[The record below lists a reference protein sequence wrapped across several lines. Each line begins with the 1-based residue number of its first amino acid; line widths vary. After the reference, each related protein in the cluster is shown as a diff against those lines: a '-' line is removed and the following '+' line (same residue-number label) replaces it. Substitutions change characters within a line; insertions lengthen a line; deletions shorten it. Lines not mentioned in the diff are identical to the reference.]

1 MKNRYISSILVIVG
15 VLSFSSCQDNLDIT
29 QHSVS
34 SIGAYYKTDS
44 EAEEGIA
51 ACYAAFR
58 DIHTHSFATGMLS
71 LQTQLN
77 VLSDDVWAG
86 GGNHYDGTNYKFGDY
101 TFDSDYA
108 PVKALYKNLYTL
120 IYRSNVVIEHV
131 SPDTDIMKRAIAE
144 AKVFRAYAYF
154 YLTFFWGTPPLVDH
168 TLAESEYMQAN
179 STTDKLWAF
188 VETNLNEAISSGALT
203 QKSSV
208 SAAMSYRVTKQFAQA
223 MLGKTYI
230 FQKKYAEAAAML
242 DNVINSGL
250 YALNPDLTNMGT
262 PLGVGSVESILEM
275 NQINDISQNATNNNF
290 RWTAMGLRGE
300 KYSYT
305 TANIFATA
313 TWGFEQPTK
322 DLYDAFV
329 SVEGV
334 DGYRL
339 NNVIKTRQQMI
350 DQFGV
355 NNNQKITDNEGLYGF
370 KYRTL
375 KSIWAG
381 YFYANNTRVM
391 KYNEVLLLA
400 AEAYLQSGNAAK
412 ATTYVNM
419 IRTRAQAPTIS
430 GSVSMD
436 QIKTESRL
444 DLAYEGQRFENL
456 QRWGDAKTI
465 CASKGT
471 KNPALQ
477 VDGSV
482 AWEVYNTDAS
492 KCGYKV
498 GKHELFPFPATEMSV
513 NPNMTQN
520 PGW

>member
-1 MKNRYISSILVIVG
+1 MKNRYISSILVVVG

-34 SIGAYYKTDS
+34 SINSYYKTDA
-44 EAEEGIA
+44 EAEEGIVS
-51 ACYAAFR
+51 CYAALR
-58 DIHTHSFATGMLS
+58 TLHTTFGSSMQALANDLT
-71 LQTQLN
+71 
-77 VLSDDVWAG
+77 DDVWVG
-86 GGNHYDGTNYKFGDY
+86 GGNHYDGSGSPYKLGDY
-101 TFDSDYA
+101 TYDGAISSLSTVYT
-108 PVKALYKNLYTL
+108 NLYVL
-120 IYRSNVVIEHV
+120 VYRANVVIENV
-131 SPDTDIMKRAIAE
+131 KGESEVMKRAVAE
-144 AKVFRAYAYF
+144 AKVFRAFAYF
-154 YLTFFWGTPPLVDH
+154 YLTTYWGTPPLVDH
-168 TLAESEYMQAN
+168 ILVENEYMQGN
-179 STTDKLWAF
+179 STSANLWAF
-188 VETNLNEAISSGALT
+188 IEKNLTEAISSGALT
-203 QKSSV
+203 QKANV
-208 SAAMSYRVTKQFAQA
+208 DAKTYRITKQFAQGL
-223 MLGKTYI
+223 LGKTYI
-230 FQKKYAEAAAML
+230 FQKKYAEAAVML
-242 DNVINSGL
+242 ENVITSGL

-262 PLGVGSVESILEM
+262 PLGNYSKEAIFEV
-275 NQINDISQNATNNNF
+275 NQINDNSQSATNNNL

-305 TANIFATA
+305 SANIFATA

-339 NNVIKTRQQMI
+339 NNTIKTRQQMI

-355 NNNQKITDNEGLYGF
+355 NNILVITDNEGYYGY

-375 KSIWAG
+375 KSLWAG
-381 YFYANNTRVM
+381 YFYANNTRIM

-412 ATTYVNM
+412 ATTYINM

-430 GSVSMD
+430 GTVTLT

-444 DLAYEGQRFENL
+444 ELCWEGQRYENL
-456 QRWGDAKTI
+456 QRWGDAATVL
-465 CASKGT
+465 AMKGQ

-477 VDGSV
+477 TDGSV
-482 AWEVYNTDAS
+482 KWEVYNTDAS

>member
-1 MKNRYISSILVIVG
+1 MKNRYISSILVVVG

-34 SIGAYYKTDS
+34 SINSYYKTDT
-44 EAEEGIA
+44 EAEEGIV
-51 ACYAAFR
+51 ACYGAFR
-58 DIHTHSFATGMLS
+58 SIHAGFTPMQAVE
-71 LQTQLN
+71 N
-77 VLSDDVWAG
+77 ILSDDVWAG
-86 GGNHYDGTNYKFGDY
+86 GGNHYDGANYRLGDY
-101 TFDSDYA
+101 TYDSA
-108 PVKALYKNLYTL
+108 FGSLSTLYSQFYTL
-120 IYRSNVVIEHV
+120 IYRSNVVLEHIQ
-131 SPDTDIMKRAIAE
+131 PDSDIKKRAIAE

-168 TLAESEYMQAN
+168 ALLDGEYMQSNGNTA
-179 STTDKLWAF
+179 SLWAF
-188 VETNLNEAISSGALT
+188 VEKDLNEAISSGALS
-203 QKSSV
+203 QKTNLTTV
-208 SAAMSYRVTKQFAQA
+208 TYRVTKQFAQA

-242 DNVINSGL
+242 DNVIASGL
-250 YALNPDLTNMGT
+250 YSLNPDLTNAGT
-262 PLGVGSVESILEM
+262 PLGVGSIESILEM
-275 NQINDISQNATNNNF
+275 NQINDISQNATNNSF

-300 KYSYT
+300 KYTYT
-305 TANIFATA
+305 SANIFATA

-412 ATTYVNM
+412 ATTYINM
-419 IRTRAQAPTIS
+419 IRARAKAPTIS
-430 GSVSMD
+430 GTVTMD

-444 DLAYEGQRFENL
+444 ELCYEGQRYENL
-456 QRWGDAKTI
+456 QRWGDAATI
-465 CASKGT
+465 LASKGT

-482 AWEVYNTDAS
+482 AWEVYNTEAS

-498 GKHELFPFPATEMSV
+498 GKHELFPFPSTEMNV
-513 NPNMTQN
+513 NPNMVQN

>member
-15 VLSFSSCQDNLDIT
+15 VLSFSSCQDNLDIK

-34 SIGAYYKTDS
+34 SIDTYYQTDTQ
-44 EAEEGIA
+44 AEEGIV

-58 DIHTHSFATGMLS
+58 SIHAGFTPMQAVE
-71 LQTQLN
+71 N
-77 VLSDDVWAG
+77 YLSDDVWVG
-86 GGNHYDGTNYKFGDY
+86 GGNHYDGNNYRLGDY
-101 TFDSDYA
+101 TYDSA
-108 PVKALYKNLYTL
+108 FGSISTLYSQFYTL
-120 IYRSNVVIEHV
+120 IYRSNVVLENV
-131 SPDTDIMKRAIAE
+131 SPDSDIMKRAIAE

-168 TLAESEYMQAN
+168 TLSDSEFMQAN

-188 VETNLNEAISSGALT
+188 VEKDLTEAISSGALT
-203 QKSSV
+203 QKSGV
-208 SAAMSYRVTKQFAQA
+208 NTMTYRVTKQFAQA
-223 MLGKTYI
+223 LLGKTYV
-230 FQKKYAEAAAML
+230 FQKKYAEAATML
-242 DNVINSGL
+242 DNVIASGL
-250 YALNPDLTNMGT
+250 YTLNTDLTNMGT
-262 PLGVGSVESILEM
+262 PLGVGSVESIFET
-275 NQINDISQNATNNNF
+275 NQINDISQNASNNSF

-300 KYSYT
+300 KYTYT
-305 TANIFATA
+305 SANIFATA
-313 TWGFEQPTK
+313 TWGFEQPSK

-334 DGYRL
+334 NGYRL

-412 ATTYVNM
+412 ATTYINL
-419 IRTRAQAPTIS
+419 IRTRAQAPTIT
-430 GSVSMD
+430 GAVTMA

-444 DLAYEGQRFENL
+444 ELCYEGQRYENL
-456 QRWGDAKTI
+456 QRWGDAATI
-465 CASKGT
+465 LASKGT

-477 VDGSV
+477 VDGNV
-482 AWEVYNTDAS
+482 EWEVYNADAS

-498 GKHELFPFPATEMSV
+498 GKHELFPFPSTEMNV
-513 NPNMTQN
+513 NPNMVQN